1 MITFP
6 RYYRPSAI
14 VTIGP
19 PGVLSVQ
26 DINAPPPA
34 PRGPRITF
42 RIKRSLM
49 STPDECD
56 CSIYNLD
63 PIREK
68 ALVSAFQEVGR
79 APCTIAAGYG
89 VITPLV
95 FRGDLRSM
103 DGHRRDGADYALVF
117 SADDGG
123 DWQSEL
129 TFKEQVSSSQYTV
142 RNQIDAVLAAI
153 NTGDPTRKIL
163 PYTLVEHPSVA
174 AAIAFEPKSMTPV
187 SEVFAG
193 SKVREVMDE
202 AARRCNARWWIAD
215 GLLYMATRKLPVDG
229 LSIVLRRPQWMQ
241 EPSDDGKGVVRH
253 TVMFDPNIQP
263 GRQVTLVDDLF
274 RRSSSPEPFRCEVAE
289 HTGDTRGGP
298 WATSMVLRRI
308 TGGFVG

>member
-19 PGVLSVQ
+19 PGVLTVT

-56 CSIYNLD
+56 CSIFNLD

-79 APCTIAAGYG
+79 APCSVAAGYG
-89 VITPLV
+89 VITPIV
-95 FRGDLRSM
+95 FRGDLRTM
-103 DGHRRDGADYALVF
+103 DGHRRDGPDYALVF

-123 DWQSEL
+123 DWMSEL
-129 TFKEQVSSSQYTV
+129 TTSISTV
-142 RNQIDAVLAAI
+142 QWTVQNMVDYVVAAVTA
-153 NTGDPTRKIL
+153 GDPSRRIA
-163 PYTLVEHPSVA
+163 PYPLALHPSVGI
-174 AAIAFEPKSMTPV
+174 AIAASPFSGTQV
-187 SEVFAG
+187 SGVHIG
-193 SKVREVMDE
+193 KVKELIDE
-202 AARRCNARWWIAD
+202 AARLCNARWWIAD
-215 GLLYMATRKLPVDG
+215 NLLYFATRKIPVDG

-253 TVMFDPNIQP
+253 VVMFDPNIQP

-289 HTGDTRGGP
+289 HVGDTRGGP
-298 WATSMVLRRI
+298 WTTSMVLRRI